1 MQKYDE
7 IMDKIH
13 VTDEMKKRILSNI
26 ENEAEKGKVPGKRRI
41 LPFKTLHKI
50 MAAAACLLL
59 LGVSA
64 AVIKPS
70 LVKDPSKIPVEVP
83 TETGE
88 NVQGTFRVEE
98 KNSAEELSDTV
109 GFTVKKL
116 ASLEEKATV
125 EYVAYGTDLAEI
137 NYTWGEQTI
146 CLRQSEGTEDNSGDF
161 NTYNN
166 ETIIQTGD
174 YKVTA
179 KGNKSDEFSVFLWT
193 DGTYAY
199 SIHAEKPLKNADIC
213 AFVYE
218 IEKN

>member
-1 MQKYDE
+1 M
-7 IMDKIH
+7 
-13 VTDEMKKRILSNI
+13 
-26 ENEAEKGKVPGKRRI
+26 PGKRRI
-41 LPFKTLHKI
+41 LPFKTLHRI

-70 LVKDPSKIPVEVP
+70 LVKEPAKIPVEVP
-83 TETGE
+83 TETEE
-88 NVQGTFRVEE
+88 NVKGTFSIEE

-109 GFTVKKL
+109 GFTVKEL
-116 ASLEEKATV
+116 SPLEEKATV

-137 NYTWGEQTI
+137 NYTWEEQTI
-146 CLRQSEGTEDNSGDF
+146 CLRQSKGTEDNSGDF

-166 ETIIQTGD
+166 ETIIQEGD

-179 KGNKSDEFSVFLWT
+179 KGNKSDEFSVFFWT

-218 IEKN
+218 IEKK

>member
-70 LVKDPSKIPVEVP
+70 LVKEPSKIPVEIP
-83 TETGE
+83 TETEE

-98 KNSAEELSDTV
+98 KNSAEELSDTE
-109 GFTVKKL
+109 L

-137 NYTWGEQTI
+137 NYTWEEQTI